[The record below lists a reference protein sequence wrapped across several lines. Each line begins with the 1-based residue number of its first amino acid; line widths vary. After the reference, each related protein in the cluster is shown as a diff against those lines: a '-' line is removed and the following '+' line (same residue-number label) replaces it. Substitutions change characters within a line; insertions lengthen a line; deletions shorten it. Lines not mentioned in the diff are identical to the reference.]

1 MTSFFQKKTS
11 INNEIDFK
19 QKAANAIKEEYG
31 DEVWYY
37 LPSDRFRRGVPDIIL
52 CFFGYFVAIELKMQN
67 SREVN
72 GSPMQQYNLSKIQLA
87 NGFSFVAT
95 DMGSVMS
102 GLRNVYNVINKI

>member
-1 MTSFFQKKTS
+1 MTSFFPKRNS

-37 LPSDRFRRGVPDIIL
+37 LPSDRFRRGVPDILL
-52 CFFGYFVAIELKMQN
+52 CFFGYFVAIELKMPQ
-67 SREVN
+67 SKEVN
-72 GSPMQQYNLSKIQLA
+72 GSPIQQYNLSRIQTA

-95 DMGSVMS
+95 DMASIMD
-102 GLRNVYNVINKI
+102 GLKNIYNVINKI